1 MRHVYPGGFHK
12 QTLGIRE
19 KLESVEI
26 VLPVDLVYYNT
37 FIVYDFEA
45 LFKQINKEIAQT
57 TNMNEHIPVSYTLC
71 DNQGNTKSEVK
82 EEPKDLMECF
92 IRDVLTL
99 RKKILLALTE
109 EFKPVF
115 DDINVILTDAFQEIK
130 DLDENDNCKDINKEG
145 NPVDYHLAELQ
156 KKVG

>member
-1 MRHVYPGGFHK
+1 MG
-12 QTLGIRE
+12 
-19 KLESVEI
+19 I
-26 VLPVDLVYYNT
+26 VLPVDLAYYNK

-71 DNQGNTKSEVK
+71 DNQGNTKREVK

-99 RKKILLALTE
+99 RKI
-109 EFKPVF
+109 F
-115 DDINVILTDAFQEIK
+115 
-130 DLDENDNCKDINKEG
+130 C
-145 NPVDYHLAELQ
+145 
-156 KKVG
+156 